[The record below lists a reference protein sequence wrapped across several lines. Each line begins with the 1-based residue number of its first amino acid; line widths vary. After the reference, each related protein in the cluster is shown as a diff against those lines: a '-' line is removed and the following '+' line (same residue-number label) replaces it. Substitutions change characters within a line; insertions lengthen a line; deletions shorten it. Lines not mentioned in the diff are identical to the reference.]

1 MINAVILTSE
11 PLTRSILSNFF
22 SSVAD
27 FNLIGTYESIAEM
40 ITATQG
46 KDVDVVFADAA
57 FVVQGNM
64 LSIMNP
70 YGDKKPLA
78 VVMAKDATWAL
89 RCFEL
94 TGVVDYV
101 VKPSTAERLF
111 LSLSKVRMQL
121 TLIEAYHAME
131 NPRSMVSDYI
141 FVKVNKKMIRLS
153 LDEILYIESVKDYI
167 KIVTEKKS
175 YLVYNTLTNF
185 TASLPEGK
193 FMRIHRS
200 YTASVS
206 KIDAIEGNTVEI
218 MNVRLP
224 FTKKYMSENPF
235 AGIK

>member
-1 MINAVILTSE
+1 MINTVILTTE
-11 PLTRSILSNFF
+11 PLTRSILGNFF
-22 SSVAD
+22 TTVAD
-27 FNLIGTYESIAEM
+27 INLLGTFDSIAEV

-46 KDVDVVFADAA
+46 REIDVVFSDAP
-57 FVVQGNM
+57 FVIQGNM

-70 YGDKKPLA
+70 YGDRKPLA

-89 RCFEL
+89 RCFEI
-94 TGVVDYV
+94 TGVIDYV

-111 LSLSKVRMQL
+111 LSLTKIRMQL
-121 TLIEAYHAME
+121 SLIDAYRAMG
-131 NPRSMVSDYI
+131 NPRSTTNDYI

-153 LDEILYIESVKDYI
+153 LSEILYVESVKDYI

-185 TASLPEGK
+185 TASLPEEK

-200 YTASVS
+200 YTVSVS

-224 FTKKYMSENPF
+224 FTKKYMGENTLT
-235 AGIK
+235 GIK